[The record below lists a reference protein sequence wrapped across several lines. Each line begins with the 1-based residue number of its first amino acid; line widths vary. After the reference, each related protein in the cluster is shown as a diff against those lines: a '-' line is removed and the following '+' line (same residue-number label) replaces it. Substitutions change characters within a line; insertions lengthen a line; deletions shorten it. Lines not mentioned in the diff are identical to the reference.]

1 MKALL
6 SLWDITKFLLLLLC
20 LPLFFGLVSMVIWDL
35 NTGITVSVFILGG
48 LIDLL
53 IIKKWTKR

>member
-20 LPLFFGLVSMVIWDL
+20 LPLFFGSVSMVIWDL
-35 NTGITVSVFILGG
+35 NTGITVAVFILGG
-48 LIDLL
+48 LIDLFL
-53 IIKKWTKR
+53 IKKWTKR